1 MEHFDDSP
9 RMDRKLSGKNV
20 NLPSA
25 ACRVPLF
32 LSVETL
38 LSRDKPIEKIQ
49 PEEDHAELLEEDD
62 DDGLDEEEE
71 IQWRNFQPSGLP
83 RTSATMANSSHRNY
97 KNMTRERRMQAN
109 ARERT
114 RVHTISSA
122 FEALRRA
129 VPSFSH
135 GQRLSKLSILR
146 VASAYIAA
154 LGQLASA
161 ADEDKQEES
170 TSPQMTSTGQLDEC
184 VDRCT
189 RTLMTEGQLLRR
201 NRKRSGV
208 TNGRPGTNNATDDED
223 DWKKNK

>member
-1 MEHFDDSP
+1 
-9 RMDRKLSGKNV
+9 
-20 NLPSA
+20 
-25 ACRVPLF
+25 
-32 LSVETL
+32 
-38 LSRDKPIEKIQ
+38 
-49 PEEDHAELLEEDD
+49 
-62 DDGLDEEEE
+62 
-71 IQWRNFQPSGLP
+71 
-83 RTSATMANSSHRNY
+83 
-97 KNMTRERRMQAN
+97 MQAN

-161 ADEDKQEES
+161 AADEEDKDKDEES

-223 DWKKNK
+223 D

>member
-1 MEHFDDSP
+1 
-9 RMDRKLSGKNV
+9 
-20 NLPSA
+20 
-25 ACRVPLF
+25 
-32 LSVETL
+32 
-38 LSRDKPIEKIQ
+38 
-49 PEEDHAELLEEDD
+49 
-62 DDGLDEEEE
+62 
-71 IQWRNFQPSGLP
+71 
-83 RTSATMANSSHRNY
+83 
-97 KNMTRERRMQAN
+97 MTRERRMQAN

-154 LGQLASA
+154 LGQLAG
-161 ADEDKQEES
+161 DEDSTQESSAQITRDEEKDHQ
-170 TSPQMTSTGQLDEC
+170 TTTTTTTGRRQLAEC

-208 TNGRPGTNNATDDED
+208 ANGRQPSDDED
-223 DWKKNK
+223 D